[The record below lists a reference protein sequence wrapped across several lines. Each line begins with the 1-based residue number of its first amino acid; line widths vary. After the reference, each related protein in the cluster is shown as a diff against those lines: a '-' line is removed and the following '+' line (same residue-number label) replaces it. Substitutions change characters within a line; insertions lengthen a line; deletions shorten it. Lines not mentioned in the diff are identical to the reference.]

1 MKQLSP
7 EWFAERCG
15 KVTASRVADVM
26 AKTKS
31 GPAASRA
38 NYMAEL
44 IAERLTGQTA
54 EAYTNAAMQ
63 WGSEHEQEAR
73 DAYSF
78 YTEREVELT
87 GFVPHPDID
96 GFGAS
101 PDGLV
106 STDGLIEVKCP
117 NTATHL
123 DTLTSRSIPEKYQ
136 IQMQAQMSC
145 TGRQWNDFVSYDPR
159 LPERLKLFVKR
170 IPRDP
175 VKIAEIEREV
185 KAFLSELET
194 KLQQLEQLED
204 ITHAETNART
214 KTG

>member
-7 EWFAERCG
+7 EWFAARRG

-78 YTEREVELT
+78 YTGQEIEQA
-87 GFVPHPDID
+87 GFVPHPTID

-106 STDGLIEVKCP
+106 TTDGLLQIKCP

-123 DTLTSRSIPEKYQ
+123 DTLTSNSIPEKYQ
-136 IQMQAQMSC
+136 IQMHAEMAC
-145 TGRQWNDFVSYDPR
+145 TGRQWNDFVSFDPR
-159 LPERLKLFVKR
+159 LPERLKLFIKR
-170 IPRDP
+170 LPRDP
-175 VKIAEIEREV
+175 GTVAQIEREV
-185 KAFLSELET
+185 QGFLAELET
-194 KLQQLEQLED
+194 KLQQLED
-204 ITHAETNART
+204 ITHAETNTRAEA
-214 KTG
+214 G